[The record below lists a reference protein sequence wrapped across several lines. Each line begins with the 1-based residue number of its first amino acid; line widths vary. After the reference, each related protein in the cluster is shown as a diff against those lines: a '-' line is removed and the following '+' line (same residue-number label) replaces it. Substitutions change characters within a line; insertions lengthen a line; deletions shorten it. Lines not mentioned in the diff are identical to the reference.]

1 MPYLRVFLKKGLRFM
16 KIQLPNGEQKI
27 LDENVSL
34 EEKMRVV
41 SELTEEWMPILK
53 SNWHSSSVKF
63 FLDTLANYLVWHKE
77 TEEKGREDKFVLSRK
92 KMEKLVRHKKTSKTT
107 NFTDLPSELKET
119 LLGEV
124 RGTNND

>member
-1 MPYLRVFLKKGLRFM
+1 
-16 KIQLPNGEQKI
+16 
-27 LDENVSL
+27 
-34 EEKMRVV
+34 
-41 SELTEEWMPILK
+41 MPILK